1 MPKKEK
7 KGSKT
12 QQVASVEEQV
22 ESVQEQV
29 EEPVA
34 EPVEEPTAEIPKK
47 KGSYNPVA
55 AKAYRERIMEFAK
68 KGGYEPKPR
77 AEGTGLTE
85 KRTSKTGTTY
95 YYQPWST
102 LTDEQKKTR
111 LAQARER
118 AARDREMARKYREE
132 HPEPK
137 EES

>member
-12 QQVASVEEQV
+12 EQTASAKEQV
-22 ESVQEQV
+22 ETAQEQV
-29 EEPVA
+29 GEPAAESSETSEE
-34 EPVEEPTAEIPKK
+34 PKK
-47 KGSYNPVA
+47 KYHYNPVT

-95 YYQPWST
+95 FYQPWST
-102 LTDEQKKTR
+102 LTDEQKKKR

>member
-1 MPKKEK
+1 MPKKTK
-7 KGSKT
+7 KRGN
-12 QQVASVEEQV
+12 QILQEASVEEQV
-22 ESVQEQV
+22 NTTQ
-29 EEPVA
+29 
-34 EPVEEPTAEIPKK
+34 EPVEELTAESSEASEAPKK
-47 KGSYNPVA
+47 KYHYNPVT
-55 AKAYRERIMEFAK
+55 AKAYRERIKEFAK

-77 AEGTGLTE
+77 AEGTGLSE

-118 AARDREMARKYREE
+118 AAKDREMARMYREE
-132 HPEPK
+132 HPELT